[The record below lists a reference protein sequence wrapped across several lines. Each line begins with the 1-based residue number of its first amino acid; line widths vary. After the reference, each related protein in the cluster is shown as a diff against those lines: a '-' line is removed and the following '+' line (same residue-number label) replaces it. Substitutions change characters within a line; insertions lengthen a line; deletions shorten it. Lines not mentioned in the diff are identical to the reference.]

1 MENYYVG
8 IDGGSESVRYSA
20 SAGYTDDGG
29 VALATGYSRLS
40 MRNNLDV
47 KINSKLS
54 FAMGFD
60 YSKTNS
66 SEYPNQMNVISRGL
80 ATPRLKRNI
89 MKTEHPQKAIMQHL
103 LTHYGINI
111 TMTKAKRKNECLHLE
126 D

>member
-1 MENYYVG
+1 MNLS
-8 IDGGSESVRYSA
+8 DDSA

-47 KINSKLS
+47 KINNKLS

-80 ATPRLKRNI
+80 ATPP
-89 MKTEHPQKAIMQHL
+89 TQKK
-103 LTHYGINI
+103 YNEDGIP
-111 TMTKAKRKNECLHLE
+111 H
-126 D
+126 